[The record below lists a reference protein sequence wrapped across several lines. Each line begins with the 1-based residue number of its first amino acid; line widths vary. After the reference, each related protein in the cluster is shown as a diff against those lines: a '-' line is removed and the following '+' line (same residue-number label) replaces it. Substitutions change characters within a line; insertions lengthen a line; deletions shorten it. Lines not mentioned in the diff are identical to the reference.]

1 MSDPIK
7 PSNEDMR
14 AFFHAQLAELREQVR
29 LNTKSSETLLRTDSA
44 MERGAQTTD
53 KLLRELEELK
63 AQSDRNRQRLSTRG
77 VPRTS
82 PEGDLE
88 SHHGALEAELI
99 SLKKQVAEN
108 AERSRANA
116 QVLGALGAAQ
126 PPTTNWTSAT
136 MLYPKTKASDAY
148 GNLSGDQQ
156 ALVHAV
162 VQGTLAH
169 LVPKPL
175 RDRVEGL
182 FRLLDVDRSQTL
194 TEDDFRN
201 PSDARQDGIL
211 RKVFQDMRDIM
222 DQDNDGRISE
232 AEFLAFFIISAL
244 FGGFISGVPRS
255 ALSLDSKSSIGE
267 QMIEIHLA
275 FASRFE
281 SHVTQIEY
289 MLQQYGIHH

>member
-14 AFFHAQLAELREQVR
+14 AFPAQLAELREQVR

-77 VPRTS
+77 VPR
-82 PEGDLE
+82 
-88 SHHGALEAELI
+88 ALEAELI

-194 TEDDFRN
+194 TEVDFRN

-289 MLQQYGIHH
+289 MLQQYGIHHEDMIA